1 MNSKRK
7 LLAAITLLGLSC
19 AIGVPAHAQDDSFP
33 NKPIRII
40 VGLAPGASTDTG
52 ARLLAQSLSERTGK
66 SFVVENKVGAGS
78 TIAASFVAK
87 SAPDGYTLFLGTGS
101 YATGAVLYKNLNFDP
116 DNAFVPITQIN
127 RFPQA
132 IAVSAGSDIKDLKD
146 LIKLAKADPGL
157 IMYGSTGHGGQA
169 HLTGELFTQLT
180 SAHMTHV
187 AYRGA
192 GPAIM
197 ELISGRI
204 PVVFADLFSL
214 MPHVKQGTV
223 RVLAVTRGERA
234 QIAPD
239 IPTTKEQGIDGLD
252 VSAWLGLFAPKG
264 TPQAN
269 IDWIQQQVAAALADP
284 ELARKMVESGAEVV
298 ASTPQQFADFF
309 QRELSVYRDVATRAN
324 ITMD

>member
-7 LLAAITLLGLSC
+7 SLVALTLLGLSC
-19 AIGVPAHAQDDSFP
+19 TVGMQASAQDESFP
-33 NKPIRII
+33 GKPIRII

-66 SFVVENKVGAGS
+66 SFIVENKVGAGS
-78 TIAASFVAK
+78 TIAASFVAN

-116 DNAFVPITQIN
+116 KSAFVPITQIN

-132 IAVSAGSDIKDLKD
+132 IGVGAASDIKDLKD
-146 LIKLAKADPGL
+146 LIKRAKSEPGT
-157 IMYGSTGHGGQA
+157 IMYGSTGHGGQT
-169 HLTGELFTQLT
+169 HLTGELFQQLT
-180 SAHMTHV
+180 GAQMTHV

-192 GPAIM
+192 GPAIL

-214 MPHVKQGTV
+214 MPHVKQGKV
-223 RVLAVTRGERA
+223 RVLAITQEQRA
-234 QIAPD
+234 QVAPG
-239 IPTTKEQGIDGLD
+239 IPTAKEQGIQGLD
-252 VSAWLGLFAPKG
+252 VSAWLGLFAPRG

-269 IDWIQQQVAAALADP
+269 IDWIQKQVADALADP
-284 ELARKMVESGAEVV
+284 ELAQKMAQSGAEIV
-298 ASTPQQFADFF
+298 ASTPEQFADFF

-324 ITMD
+324 ISME